1 MMKNLV
7 ILLGLMGFSFLSEA
21 QTTYKN
27 TISSSY
33 FIYESSLIQGVI
45 YLHRVSI

>member
-1 MMKNLV
+1 
-7 ILLGLMGFSFLSEA
+7 MGFGFYAQA

-33 FIYESSLIQGVI
+33 FIYESSQPT
-45 YLHRVSI
+45 